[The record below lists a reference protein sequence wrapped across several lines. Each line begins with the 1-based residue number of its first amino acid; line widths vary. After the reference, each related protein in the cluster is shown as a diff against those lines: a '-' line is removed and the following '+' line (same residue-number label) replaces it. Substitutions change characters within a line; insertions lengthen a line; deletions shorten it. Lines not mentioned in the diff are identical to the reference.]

1 MTTIYIEVTDMQ
13 VSIRELKA
21 NPAHA
26 IALMRRG
33 EIVQIT
39 SHRKVVAELVAP
51 KATLPAKQTMTDE
64 EAMQK
69 LMDSGIVLQ
78 MPTKPMRLGE
88 LITFPPGPN
97 GQTMSELVLDMR
109 GPR

>member
-1 MTTIYIEVTDMQ
+1 MQ

-33 EIVQIT
+33 EVVQIT

-51 KATLPAKQTMTDE
+51 KTSPQPEQPLTE
-64 EAMQK
+64 EEGMQR
-69 LMDSGIVLQ
+69 LIDSGAFAQL
-78 MPTKPMRLGE
+78 PTKPFKPLKLGE
-88 LITFPPGPN
+88 MVTFPPGPN
-97 GQTMSELVLDMR
+97 GQTMTDLVLELR
-109 GPR
+109 GRR

>member
-1 MTTIYIEVTDMQ
+1 MQ

-33 EIVQIT
+33 EVVQIT

-51 KATLPAKQTMTDE
+51 KPSPQIEQPLTE
-64 EAMQK
+64 EEGMQR
-69 LMDSGIVLQ
+69 LIDSGAFAQL
-78 MPTKPMRLGE
+78 PTKPFKPFKLGK
-88 LITFPPGPN
+88 LVTFPPGPN
-97 GQTMSELVLDMR
+97 GQTMSDLVLELR

>member
-1 MTTIYIEVTDMQ
+1 MQ

-26 IALMRRG
+26 IAMMRRG
-33 EIVQIT
+33 EVVQIT

-51 KATLPAKQTMTDE
+51 KPVPAAEEILTDE
-64 EAMQK
+64 QAMQR
-69 LMDSGIVLQ
+69 LIDSGVLAQ
-78 MPTKPMRLGE
+78 LPTKPFKLP
-88 LITFPPGPN
+88 TPVYFPLTDDGKN
-97 GQTMSELVLDMR
+97 MSDLVIEMR

>member
-1 MTTIYIEVTDMQ
+1 MQ

-21 NPAHA
+21 NPAQA

-39 SHRKVVAELVAP
+39 SHRKVVAELVSP
-51 KATLPAKQTMTDE
+51 RTETLAKQDMTDE
-64 EAMQK
+64 EAMQR
-69 LMDSGIVLQ
+69 LIDSGAIAQLA
-78 MPTKPMRLGE
+78 TKPMRLGE
-88 LITFPPGPN
+88 LITFPPGPD
-97 GQTMSELVLDMR
+97 GQTMSELLLDMR